1 MDRMTRRLFLML
13 LLIVGAADIIAQSS
27 VKHGRQKSLM
37 GIEVHFRWDNSRLD
51 LGYMGNER
59 TFERFAEVIDSIG
72 LHMIDSVVIVSQSSP
87 EGTYEHNRR
96 LSQRR
101 AATMRRAI
109 ESRHPELVGR
119 LHVHPDGESWQ
130 RLREY
135 VVNDTQM
142 KQSTIE
148 QVLRVI
154 DADVNIGTK
163 KWRME
168 QLPVYRYLYRTY
180 YPRIR
185 NSVFCIIYFDIPA
198 PVAGIEEPKYWVE
211 LPVFL
216 EESVPIQHTPK
227 EPALSIKTNLLADAF
242 FVPGWSWAPV
252 LNVALE
258 WYPRHSSW
266 TVMGEYSFPWWDR
279 DPTHHYL
286 QMLNWHLEAR
296 HYYTYTHRHVGW
308 YAAPYVHYNLYDFS
322 FNAED
327 AWQGE
332 GVGAGLSV
340 GYTTYLDNSRR
351 WKIECFLRMGY
362 YETRYD
368 PYHAGDPY
376 KGKYY
381 YDWEGDVEDFIRR
394 NHRLRWFGPTGV
406 GISVSYDLLYR
417 PERRGMPMSF
427 KDYFTP

>member
-1 MDRMTRRLFLML
+1 ML

-37 GIEVHFRWDNSRLD
+37 GIEVHFRWDDSRLD

-109 ESRHPELVGR
+109 ESRHPELIGR

-216 EESVPIQHTPK
+216 EESVPIQYTPK

-266 TVMGEYSFPWWDR
+266 TVMGEYSFP
-279 DPTHHYL
+279 
-286 QMLNWHLEAR
+286 
-296 HYYTYTHRHVGW
+296 
-308 YAAPYVHYNLYDFS
+308 
-322 FNAED
+322 
-327 AWQGE
+327 
-332 GVGAGLSV
+332 
-340 GYTTYLDNSRR
+340 
-351 WKIECFLRMGY
+351 
-362 YETRYD
+362 
-368 PYHAGDPY
+368 
-376 KGKYY
+376 
-381 YDWEGDVEDFIRR
+381 
-394 NHRLRWFGPTGV
+394 
-406 GISVSYDLLYR
+406 
-417 PERRGMPMSF
+417 
-427 KDYFTP
+427 

>member
-1 MDRMTRRLFLML
+1 MAKRLFLML

-37 GIEVHFRWDNSRLD
+37 GIEVHFRWDDSRLD

-87 EGTYEHNRR
+87 EGTFEHNRK

-135 VVNDTQM
+135 VVNDQRM

-168 QLPVYRYLYRTY
+168 QLPIYRYLYQTY

-185 NSVFCIIYFDIPA
+185 NSVFCIIYYDIPLPMA
-198 PVAGIEEPKYWVE
+198 PIEVPDPEVSIPDT
-211 LPVFL
+211 LPV
-216 EESVPIQHTPK
+216 EPIQPIK
-227 EPALSIKTNLLADAF
+227 LREPIFNVHTNLLYDFGTA
-242 FVPGWSWAPV
+242 
-252 LNVALE
+252 LNVGLE
-258 WYPRHSSW
+258 YYPRHSRW
-266 TVMGEYSFPWWDR
+266 TIAANYTYPWWSYDKGHFYFQLLDWQLQAR
-279 DPTHHYL
+279 RYFRLSNTHTGHYL
-286 QMLNWHLEAR
+286 
-296 HYYTYTHRHVGW
+296 
-308 YAAPYVHYNLYDFS
+308 AAYGHYNLYDFS

-332 GVGAGLSV
+332 GWGLGLSYGHV
-340 GYTTYLDNSRR
+340 WRPWQNER
-351 WKIECFLRMGY
+351 WKLEAFIRFGY
-362 YETRYD
+362 YQSHFD

-381 YDWEGDVEDFIRR
+381 YDWEGDVDDFIRR
-394 NHRLRWFGPTGV
+394 NHRFRWFGPTGV

-417 PERRGMPMSF
+417 PQRKGGRMSF